1 MSIPENQHGVVARY
15 FEHLA
20 AEEWTEAASLLHPVF
35 LKRFR
40 ESEAPHVRPSQPI
53 TVETYLERDPELPL
67 EVAEYWVRQ
76 HAMHPPRRLAD
87 YFAGVESEEELN
99 RLGDVELFARHLEA
113 VDPAARYRRYLA
125 ALAEQFPAFA
135 DQLAVMM
142 DDVRDAWRYEV
153 LGSISAG
160 DRSLVLFEHPGIRE
174 GAVSGYEP
182 VPHVAVVV
190 DREEGPRI
198 AHDPSP
204 HTGMVVS
211 FAPVTVLN
219 SEGESVRLTLRG
231 GESA

>member
-1 MSIPENQHGVVARY
+1 MSIPKNPHHVVARY

-20 AEEWTEAASLLHPVF
+20 AEEWTEAARLLDPVF

-40 ESEAPHVRPSQPI
+40 ESEAPHVRPPQPI
-53 TVETYLERDPELPL
+53 TVETYLERDPDLPR

-87 YFAGVESEEELN
+87 YFAGVESEEELD
-99 RLGDVELFARHLEA
+99 RLGDAELFARHLEA

-125 ALAEQFPAFA
+125 TLAAQFPEFE
-135 DQLAVMM
+135 DQLNGKMAE
-142 DDVRDAWRYEV
+142 VRATWGYEV
-153 LGSISAG
+153 LGSIDAG
-160 DRSLVLFEHPGIRE
+160 NRSLVLFEHPGMRE
-174 GAVSGYEP
+174 GAVHGYEP

-190 DREEGPRI
+190 DREYGPRI

-204 HTGMVVS
+204 HTGMVVA
-211 FAPVTVLN
+211 FAPITVVD
-219 SEGESVRLTLRG
+219 SEGESVRLTLHG